1 MMNNKRGGEL
11 MVKEQMMTLA
21 SLRNRVR
28 MTQAEV
34 ANEIGVTKE
43 TIIRWERDS
52 SNMPVKYMYI
62 FSDLYK
68 YPMNG
73 IFFGDS
79 IAFSD
84 SLKKSEEVK

>member
-1 MMNNKRGGEL
+1 

-28 MTQAEV
+28 MTQTDVAEK
-34 ANEIGVTKE
+34 IGVTKD
-43 TIIRWERDS
+43 TIIRWEKDS
-52 SNMPVKYMYI
+52 SNMPVKYMFI
-62 FSDLYK
+62 FSDIYK
-68 YPMNG
+68 YPLDG

-84 SLKKSEEVK
+84 SLKRQEEQDESYQL

>member
-1 MMNNKRGGEL
+1 

-28 MTQAEV
+28 MTQVEV

>member
-1 MMNNKRGGEL
+1 

-28 MTQAEV
+28 MTQTEV
-34 ANEIGVTKE
+34 ADKIGVTKD
-43 TIIRWERDS
+43 TVVRWEKDS
-52 SNMPVKYMYI
+52 SNMPIKFMFI

-68 YPMNG
+68 YPMDG

-84 SLKKSEEVK
+84 SLKESEVAE

>member
-1 MMNNKRGGEL
+1 

-28 MTQAEV
+28 MTQVDV

-68 YPMNG
+68 YPLNG

>member
-1 MMNNKRGGEL
+1 

-28 MTQAEV
+28 MTQTEV
-34 ANEIGVTKE
+34 ADKIGVTKD
-43 TIIRWERDS
+43 TVVRWERDS
-52 SNMPVKYMYI
+52 SNMPIKFMFI

-68 YPMNG
+68 YPMDG

-84 SLKKSEEVK
+84 SLKESEVAE